1 MSDNQKWSILQGDAL
16 KVLGTFAPNT
26 FDAVITALCVRW
38 AHPGGKKQIHRQK
51 VFQHGRERTAPFR
64 WGRQR
69 PALLDPLGGG
79 VVV

>member
-26 FDAVITALCVRW
+26 FDA
-38 AHPGGKKQIHRQK
+38 
-51 VFQHGRERTAPFR
+51 APFR
-64 WGRQR
+64 WGRQG
-69 PALLDPLGGG
+69 PAVLDPLGGG

>member
-16 KVLGTFAPNT
+16 KVLGTFAPT
-26 FDAVITALCVRW
+26 PLTLSSRSALCVRW
-38 AHPGGKKQIHRQK
+38 AHPDGENKSTARSIPAWARTHR
-51 VFQHGRERTAPFR
+51 PFDR
-64 WGRQR
+64 DAEG

>member
-26 FDAVITALCVRW
+26 FDAVITDPPYAS
-38 AHPGGKKQIHRQK
+38 
-51 VFQHGRERTAPFR
+51 GRERTAPFR
-64 WGRQR
+64 WGRQG